1 MTTQT
6 IPSTKHELALWLC
19 HVLGDQSKLGA
30 INVGTLPEVHDF
42 GSVEATLKAFDF
54 AGVCDEQARRIE
66 FYPSWAGL
74 YPDIAAMLEDSSNLE
89 KVPQKFTLQ
98 DLAYT
103 YPSNAGEVVPVAVER
118 YLDCTRFLSL
128 LKSMADLASDASQR
142 MVFLQRH
149 DEKLTISIE
158 YSEGDLVSLPD
169 LNEFAATYVETDHHK
184 DQKRTIVRSALID
197 LFKGKK
203 QVAFVDLLRQFNDFM
218 DRVRSSYAMYV
229 AEFSFEKIKAEVEKD
244 NLDSAVK
251 LQKTVSDIQNQLLA
265 IPLTLLFA
273 SGQMT
278 TESSFSIKNFI
289 IWIGCLVFG
298 CITLVLISNQ
308 RHTVKA
314 VKREVEMRKAKV
326 DSLPVDTRD
335 RFSASFSELNVR
347 VDYQDSSLKRFNYLV
362 VVWIICATALYIWH
376 TLPAMWDVLPFLN
389 CFTYA

>member
-6 IPSTKHELALWLC
+6 IPPTKHELALWLC
-19 HVLGDQSKLGA
+19 RVLGDQSKLGETT
-30 INVGTLPEVHDF
+30 VGTLPEGVDF
-42 GSVEATLKAFDF
+42 GAVEGALKNFDLN
-54 AGVCDEQARRIE
+54 GVCDEQARRIE
-66 FYPSWAGL
+66 FFPSFAHV
-74 YPDIAAMLEDSSNLE
+74 YADMATMLENPSNLE
-89 KVPQKFTLQ
+89 KVPQKFTLL
-98 DLAYT
+98 DVGYT
-103 YPSNAGEVVPVAVER
+103 HPSIAGGAVPVAVER
-118 YLDCTRFLSL
+118 YLDCSRFLDL

-197 LFKGKK
+197 LYKGKK
-203 QVAFVDLLRQFNDFM
+203 QIEFSELLRQFNDFM

-347 VDYQDSSLKRFNYLV
+347 VDHQDSSLKRFNYLV

-376 TLPAMWDVLPFLN
+376 TWPAMWDVLPFLN